1 MEKMTIRWAETA
13 DLEEIMKIYAY
24 ARDFMARNG
33 NPTQWTDGYPERSM
47 LEADI
52 RKGNLFTAVR
62 SDKICGVFCFVLGED
77 PTYAVMDGGEWRS
90 REPYGTIHRIASDGT
105 GGLFTAALEFCRK
118 QIPHIRIDTHENN
131 YPMQHLVTRHGFSQR
146 GIIYVAD
153 GTPRIAYDLL

>member
-1 MEKMTIRWAETA
+1 MGKMTIRRAETA
-13 DLEEIMKIYAY
+13 DLDEIMKIYAY
-24 ARDFMARNG
+24 AREFMARNG

-62 SDKICGVFCFVLGED
+62 SGKICGVFCFVLGED